1 MAALT
6 HPHWEA
12 TPPLVRGVLAR
23 IGKTVS
29 LAPFYLAGGTALALR
44 RGYRISQDLYF
55 ITREKSLDSLFQ
67 QADQKFAGD
76 RYFLIRS
83 LEALVDFDIADKQ
96 AEPELLARVT
106 WDQVKAFFT
115 AEARRLGHLWL
126 QDF

>member
-1 MAALT
+1 LDAISN
-6 HPHWEA
+6 
-12 TPPLVRGVLAR
+12 RGAR
-23 IGKTVS
+23 KD
-29 LAPFYLAGGTALALR
+29 FY
-44 RGYRISQDLYF
+44 DLYF

-96 AEPELLARVT
+96 DEPELLTPVT
-106 WDQVKAFFT
+106 WEQVKAFFT
-115 AEARRLGHLWL
+115 DEARRLGHLWL